1 MGESILFVGQLDANV
16 VALDIKTGREVRKTP
31 IVGWHNGYSI
41 TSAPLYYAGIVYSG
55 ISNGELGI
63 RGRFTALDAKTGK
76 ILWPTY
82 TAPEPEKL
90 AATLGRLPVVLR
102 CPWGVDLEYAGAR
115 SAVQAHLIGV
125 KRTARANPKRH
136 RPWASVLAC
145 GGIAMRARTWRP
157 KW

>member
-63 RGRFTALDAKTGK
+63 RGRLTALGAKTGK
-76 ILWPTY
+76 IL
-82 TAPEPEKL
+82 
-90 AATLGRLPVVLR
+90 
-102 CPWGVDLEYAGAR
+102 
-115 SAVQAHLIGV
+115 
-125 KRTARANPKRH
+125 
-136 RPWASVLAC
+136 
-145 GGIAMRARTWRP
+145 
-157 KW
+157 